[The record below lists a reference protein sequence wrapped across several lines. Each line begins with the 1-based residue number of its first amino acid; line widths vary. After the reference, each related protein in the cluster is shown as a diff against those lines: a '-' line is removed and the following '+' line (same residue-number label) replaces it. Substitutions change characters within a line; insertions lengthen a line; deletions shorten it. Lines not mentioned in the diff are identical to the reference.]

1 MRWSSYALEYKQL
14 YARPTAV
21 DVTRAGCAPP
31 YVVASLTYDVTKYE
45 EVVEEYTGHWIKR
58 VHDYRDIWIAVLMP
72 KNDERAVIRV
82 VGIRQNFVTDK
93 EMVELIRERDML
105 VENI

>member
-1 MRWSSYALEYKQL
+1 
-14 YARPTAV
+14 V
-21 DVTRAGCAPP
+21 
-31 YVVASLTYDVTKYE
+31 
-45 EVVEEYTGHWIKR
+45 EVHPGQWEKR

-72 KNDERAVIRV
+72 RNDERAVIRV

-93 EMVELIRERDML
+93 ETVELIREREML